1 MPVGATAS
9 GDFGHKTLESMEY
22 FQLDCDDYFYANT
35 TICMGS

>member
-22 FQLDCDDYFYANT
+22 FQLDCDDYFYATT